1 MNIKKLLDEIEAKKN
16 ARAALVKK
24 SEASQDVNELRS
36 LQGQIKDLSA
46 DIEFMQGLVDEERA
60 AEAQR
65 TAENAQ
71 AQAPAPAQAA
81 EPDTRTQAVNEHAEH
96 EAQEPE
102 HRSFKPGEGFKAVA
116 EGRQNRTPDQ
126 NRTPEQMEQRGKA
139 LKEGRSIT
147 VATGSIVLPH
157 RDAAN
162 INDTFQQVSSLLD
175 AVDYM
180 ELQGG
185 ESFKQPYAK
194 DSPDGNYTEEG
205 GEIADTDAAFG
216 YAEITKSKITG
227 YSEITDEVEKLPAAN
242 YAAFVEDSVTKSTR
256 KKLAKEIMLGDG
268 TAGHLTGIFSTKCDA
283 IPADS
288 DITVSAIDNT
298 TLDEIV
304 FSYGGDESVES
315 QAALILSKEDLKA
328 FASVRSADGKPFYNI
343 VNRGGFGT
351 INSVPFFINSACKAV
366 ANSKT
371 ASGAYCMAYGDVK
384 NYKLV
389 AFSPLDV
396 QKSTDFKFK
405 EDMISYKSRI
415 YAGGNVVAYKGF
427 VRVKKGTVA
436 STGTG
441 K

>member
-71 AQAPAPAQAA
+71 AQAPAPAQAV

-96 EAQEPE
+96 EAQNQAPE
-102 HRSFKPGEGFKAVA
+102 NRSFKPGEGFTVTA
-116 EGRQNRTPDQ
+116 EGRQ

-205 GEIADTDAAFG
+205 AEFADTDAAFG

-242 YAAFVEDSVTKSTR
+242 YAAFVEDSVTKSAR

-343 VNRGGFGT
+343 VNHGGYGT

-371 ASGAYCMAYGDVK
+371 ATGAYCMAYGDVK

-427 VRVKKGTVA
+427 VRVKKGAAA
-436 STGTG
+436 SAGSG
-441 K
+441 S

>member
-1 MNIKKLLDEIEAKKN
+1 MNIKKLLEEIEAKKN

-71 AQAPAPAQAA
+71 AQAPAPAQAV

-96 EAQEPE
+96 EAQNQAPE
-102 HRSFKPGEGFKAVA
+102 NRSFKPGEGFTVTA
-116 EGRQNRTPDQ
+116 EGRQNRTA
-126 NRTPEQMEQRGKA
+126 EQMEQRGKA

-205 GEIADTDAAFG
+205 AEFADTDAAFG

-242 YAAFVEDSVTKSTR
+242 YAAFVEDSVTKSAR
-256 KKLAKEIMLGDG
+256 KKLTKEIMLGDG

-288 DITVSAIDNT
+288 DITVSAIGNT
-298 TLDEIV
+298 TLDDIV

-343 VNRGGFGT
+343 VNHGGYGT

-427 VRVKKGTVA
+427 VRVKKGAAA
-436 STGTG
+436 SAGSG
-441 K
+441 S

>member
-46 DIEFMQGLVDEERA
+46 DIDFMQGLVDEERA

-71 AQAPAPAQAA
+71 AQAPAPAQAV

-96 EAQEPE
+96 EAQNQAPE
-102 HRSFKPGEGFKAVA
+102 NRSFKPGEGFTVTA
-116 EGRQNRTPDQ
+116 EGRQNRTA
-126 NRTPEQMEQRGKA
+126 EQMEQRGRD

-268 TAGHLTGIFSTKCDA
+268 TAGHLTGIFFSKCDA

-366 ANSKT
+366 VNSKT

-405 EDMISYKSRI
+405 ADMISYKSRI

-427 VRVKKGTVA
+427 VRVKKGTAA
-436 STGTG
+436 SAGTG

>member
-1 MNIKKLLDEIEAKKN
+1 MNLKKLLAEIEAKKN
-16 ARAALVKK
+16 ARSALVKK
-24 SEASQDVNELRS
+24 SDESQDVNELRG
-36 LQGQIKDLSA
+36 LQAQIKDLSA
-46 DIEFMQGLVDEERA
+46 DIEFMQGLADEAQAEEAKRA
-60 AEAQR
+60 AEAKKDAEAR
-65 TAENAQ
+65 TK
-71 AQAPAPAQAA
+71 
-81 EPDTRTQAVNEHAEH
+81 AVNEHAEKDA
-96 EAQEPE
+96 ES
-102 HRSFKPGEGFKAVA
+102 RSFKPGEGFVAPA
-116 EGRQNRTPDQ
+116 EGRQD
-126 NRTPEQMEQRGKA
+126 RTPEQMEQRGKA

-147 VATGSIVLPH
+147 VATGGIILPH
-157 RDAAN
+157 RDSST
-162 INDTFQQVSSLLD
+162 INDTFQQVSSLID

-205 GEIADTDAAFG
+205 ADFADTDAAFG

-242 YAAFVEDSVTKSTR
+242 YAAFVEDSVTKSAR

-268 TAGHLTGIFSTKCDA
+268 TAGHLTGIFSNKCDA

-315 QAALILSKEDLKA
+315 QATLILSKEDLKA

-343 VNRGGFGT
+343 VNHGGFGT

-427 VRVKKGTVA
+427 VRVKKGTAA

>member
-1 MNIKKLLDEIEAKKN
+1 MNIKKLLEEIEAKKN

-46 DIEFMQGLVDEERA
+46 GIEFMKGLVDEART

-71 AQAPAPAQAA
+71 APAPTQTA

-96 EAQEPE
+96 EAQNQAPE
-102 HRSFKPGEGFKAVA
+102 NRSFKPGAGFTVTA
-116 EGRQNRTPDQ
+116 EGRQSRTA
-126 NRTPEQMEQRGKA
+126 EQMEQRGRD
-139 LKEGRSIT
+139 LKEGRSLT
-147 VATGSIVLPH
+147 VATGSIILPH
-157 RDAAN
+157 LDSAT

-194 DSPDGNYTEEG
+194 DSPEGNYTAEG
-205 GEIADTDAAFG
+205 AELADTDAAFG

-227 YSEITDEVEKLPAAN
+227 YSEITDEVEKLPAAD
-242 YAAFVEDSVTKSTR
+242 YAAFVEGSVTKSTR

-268 TAGHLTGIFSTKCDA
+268 TAGHLTGIFSAKCDA
-283 IPADS
+283 IPAES
-288 DITVSAIDNT
+288 DITVSAIGNT
-298 TLDEIV
+298 TLDDIV

-351 INSVPFFINSACKAV
+351 INSVPFFINSACSAV
-366 ANSKT
+366 SNSNT
-371 ASGAYCMAYGDVK
+371 SAGAYCMAYGDVK
-384 NYKLV
+384 SYKLV

-405 EDMISYKSRI
+405 QDMISYKSRI

-427 VRVKKGTVA
+427 VRVKKGTAAA
-436 STGTG
+436 SGTGT
-441 K
+441 

>member
-1 MNIKKLLDEIEAKKN
+1 MNLKKLLEELEAKKN
-16 ARAALVKK
+16 ARSALVKK
-24 SEASQDVNELRS
+24 SDASQDINELRS

-46 DIEFMQGLVDEERA
+46 DIEFMQGLVDEARA

-65 TAENAQ
+65 IAEN
-71 AQAPAPAQAA
+71 AQAPAPAQTA
-81 EPDTRTQAVNEHAEH
+81 EPDTRTQAVNEHAEQQA
-96 EAQEPE
+96 AQEPE
-102 HRSFKPGEGFKAVA
+102 NRSFKPGEGFTVTA
-116 EGRQNRTPDQ
+116 EGRQ
-126 NRTPEQMEQRGKA
+126 NRTPEQMEQRGKD

-157 RDAAN
+157 RDAAS

-205 GEIADTDAAFG
+205 AEIADTDVAFG

-242 YAAFVEDSVTKSTR
+242 YAAFVEDSVTKSAR

-288 DITVSAIDNT
+288 DITVSAIGNT
-298 TLDEIV
+298 TLDDIV

-343 VNRGGFGT
+343 VNHGGYGT
-351 INSVPFFINSACKAV
+351 INSVPFFINSACRAV

-396 QKSTDFKFK
+396 QKSTEFKFK

-427 VRVKKGTVA
+427 VRVKKGAAA
-436 STGTG
+436 STGSGIG

>member
-71 AQAPAPAQAA
+71 AQAPAPAQAV

-96 EAQEPE
+96 EAQNQAPE
-102 HRSFKPGEGFKAVA
+102 NRSFKPGEGFTVTA
-116 EGRQNRTPDQ
+116 EGRQNRTA
-126 NRTPEQMEQRGKA
+126 EQMEQRGRD

-205 GEIADTDAAFG
+205 AEFADTDAAFG

-242 YAAFVEDSVTKSTR
+242 YAAFVEDRVTKSAR

-343 VNRGGFGT
+343 VNHGGYGT

>member
-1 MNIKKLLDEIEAKKN
+1 MNLKKLLEEIEAKKN
-16 ARAALVKK
+16 ARSALVKK
-24 SEASQDVNELRS
+24 SDASQDINELRS
-36 LQGQIKDLSA
+36 LQGQIKDLTN
-46 DIEFMQGLVDEERA
+46 DIDFLQGLVDEAQAEEDKRA
-60 AEAQR
+60 AEAAR
-65 TAENAQ
+65 AAEK
-71 AQAPAPAQAA
+71 AQAPAPAQPVAA
-81 EPDTRTQAVNEHAEH
+81 RTQAVNEHAEQQA
-96 EAQEPE
+96 AQEPE
-102 HRSFKPGEGFKAVA
+102 HRSFKPGEGFKAVS
-116 EGRQNRTPDQ
+116 EGRQ
-126 NRTPEQMEQRGKA
+126 NRTPEQMEQRGKD

-205 GEIADTDAAFG
+205 AEFADTDAAFG
-216 YAEITKSKITG
+216 YAEISKSKITG

-242 YAAFVEDSVTKSTR
+242 YAAFVEDSVTKSAR

-343 VNRGGFGT
+343 VNHGGYGT

-427 VRVKKGTVA
+427 VRVKKGAAA
-436 STGTG
+436 STGSRS
-441 K
+441 

>member
-71 AQAPAPAQAA
+71 AQAPAPAQAV
-81 EPDTRTQAVNEHAEH
+81 EPDTRTQAVNEH

-116 EGRQNRTPDQ
+116 EGRQNRTA
-126 NRTPEQMEQRGKA
+126 EQMEQRGRD

-194 DSPDGNYTEEG
+194 DSPDGNYTAEG
-205 GEIADTDAAFG
+205 GEFADTDAAFG

-242 YAAFVEDSVTKSTR
+242 YAAFVEDRVTKSAR

-268 TAGHLTGIFSTKCDA
+268 TAGHLTGIFSSKCDA
-283 IPADS
+283 IPAES
-288 DITVSAIDNT
+288 DITVSAIGNT
-298 TLDEIV
+298 TLDDIV

-351 INSVPFFINSACKAV
+351 INSVPFFINSACSAV
-366 ANSKT
+366 SNSKT
-371 ASGAYCMAYGDVK
+371 SAGAYCMAYGDVK

-405 EDMISYKSRI
+405 EDMIAYKSRI

-427 VRVKKGTVA
+427 VRVKKGTAAA
-436 STGTG
+436 SGTG

>member
-1 MNIKKLLDEIEAKKN
+1 MNLKKLLEEIEAKKN
-16 ARAALVKK
+16 ARSALVKK
-24 SEASQDVNELRS
+24 SDASQDINELRS
-36 LQGQIKDLSA
+36 LQGQIKDLTN
-46 DIEFMQGLVDEERA
+46 DINFLQGLADEAQAEENKRA

-71 AQAPAPAQAA
+71 AQAPAPAQAV
-81 EPDTRTQAVNEHAEH
+81 EPDTRTQAVNEH

-116 EGRQNRTPDQ
+116 EGRQNRTA
-126 NRTPEQMEQRGKA
+126 EQMEQRGRD

-194 DSPDGNYTEEG
+194 DSPDGNYTDEG
-205 GEIADTDAAFG
+205 GEFADTDAAFG

-242 YAAFVEDSVTKSTR
+242 YAAFVEDSVTKSAR

-268 TAGHLTGIFSTKCDA
+268 TAGHLTGIFSSKCAA

-288 DITVSAIDNT
+288 DITVSAIGNT
-298 TLDEIV
+298 TLDDIV

-366 ANSKT
+366 SNDKT
-371 ASGAYCMAYGDVK
+371 SAGAYCMAYGDVK

-405 EDMISYKSRI
+405 QDMISYKSRI

-427 VRVKKGTVA
+427 VRVKKGTAAA
-436 STGTG
+436 SGTG

>member
-1 MNIKKLLDEIEAKKN
+1 MNLKKLLAEIEAKKN
-16 ARAALVKK
+16 ARSALVKK
-24 SEASQDVNELRS
+24 SDESQDVNELRG
-36 LQGQIKDLSA
+36 LQAQIKDLSA
-46 DIEFMQGLVDEERA
+46 DIEFMQGLADEAQAEEAKRA
-60 AEAQR
+60 AEAKKDAEAR
-65 TAENAQ
+65 TK
-71 AQAPAPAQAA
+71 
-81 EPDTRTQAVNEHAEH
+81 AVNEHAEKDA
-96 EAQEPE
+96 ES
-102 HRSFKPGEGFKAVA
+102 RSFKPGEGFVAPA
-116 EGRQNRTPDQ
+116 EGRQD
-126 NRTPEQMEQRGKA
+126 RTPEQMEQRGKA

-147 VATGSIVLPH
+147 VATGGIILPH
-157 RDAAN
+157 RDSST
-162 INDTFQQVSSLLD
+162 INDTFQQVSSLID

-205 GEIADTDAAFG
+205 ADFADTDAAFG

-242 YAAFVEDSVTKSTR
+242 YAAFVEDSVTKSAR

-268 TAGHLTGIFSTKCDA
+268 TAGHLTGIFSNKCDA

-427 VRVKKGTVA
+427 VRVKKGTAAA
-436 STGTG
+436 SGTG

>member
-71 AQAPAPAQAA
+71 AQAPAPAQAV

-96 EAQEPE
+96 EAQNQAPE
-102 HRSFKPGEGFKAVA
+102 NRSFKPGEGFTVTA
-116 EGRQNRTPDQ
+116 EGRQNRTA
-126 NRTPEQMEQRGKA
+126 EQMEQRGKA

-205 GEIADTDAAFG
+205 AEFADTDAAFG

-242 YAAFVEDSVTKSTR
+242 YAAFVEDSVTKSAR

-288 DITVSAIDNT
+288 DITLSAIDNT

-427 VRVKKGTVA
+427 VRVKKGAAA
-436 STGTG
+436 SAGSG
-441 K
+441 S

>member
-1 MNIKKLLDEIEAKKN
+1 MNLKKLLAEIEVKKN
-16 ARAALVKK
+16 ARSALVKK
-24 SEASQDVNELRS
+24 SDESQDVNELRS
-36 LQGQIKDLSA
+36 LQAQIKDLSA
-46 DIEFMQGLVDEERA
+46 DIDFMQGLADEAQAEEAKRA
-60 AEAQR
+60 AEADKAVEAR
-65 TAENAQ
+65 TK
-71 AQAPAPAQAA
+71 
-81 EPDTRTQAVNEHAEH
+81 AVNEHAEH

-102 HRSFKPGEGFKAVA
+102 HRSFKPGEGFKAVV
-116 EGRQNRTPDQ
+116 EGRQ
-126 NRTPEQMEQRGKA
+126 NRTPEQMEQRGKD

-194 DSPDGNYTEEG
+194 DFPDGNYTEEG

-242 YAAFVEDSVTKSTR
+242 YAAFVEDSVTKSAR

-427 VRVKKGTVA
+427 VRVKKGTAA

-441 K
+441 TGK

>member
-1 MNIKKLLDEIEAKKN
+1 M
-16 ARAALVKK
+16 
-24 SEASQDVNELRS
+24 
-36 LQGQIKDLSA
+36 
-46 DIEFMQGLVDEERA
+46 
-60 AEAQR
+60 
-65 TAENAQ
+65 
-71 AQAPAPAQAA
+71 
-81 EPDTRTQAVNEHAEH
+81 
-96 EAQEPE
+96 
-102 HRSFKPGEGFKAVA
+102 
-116 EGRQNRTPDQ
+116 
-126 NRTPEQMEQRGKA
+126 
-139 LKEGRSIT
+139 
-147 VATGSIVLPH
+147 
-157 RDAAN
+157 
-162 INDTFQQVSSLLD
+162 LD

-205 GEIADTDAAFG
+205 AEFADTDAAFG

-427 VRVKKGTVA
+427 VRVKKGAAA

>member
-65 TAENAQ
+65 TAENAP
-71 AQAPAPAQAA
+71 AQAPAPAQAV

-102 HRSFKPGEGFKAVA
+102 HRSFKPGEGFKAVV
-116 EGRQNRTPDQ
+116 EGRQ

-194 DSPDGNYTEEG
+194 DSSDGNYTEEG
-205 GEIADTDAAFG
+205 AEFADTDAAFG

-268 TAGHLTGIFSTKCDA
+268 TAGHLTGIFSTKCD
-283 IPADS
+283 S

-343 VNRGGFGT
+343 VNHGGYGT

>member
-1 MNIKKLLDEIEAKKN
+1 MNLKKLLAEIEAKKN
-16 ARAALVKK
+16 ARSALVKK
-24 SEASQDVNELRS
+24 SDESQDVNELRS
-36 LQGQIKDLSA
+36 LQAQIKDLSA
-46 DIEFMQGLVDEERA
+46 DIDFMQGLADEAQAEEAKRA
-60 AEAQR
+60 AEADKAVEAR
-65 TAENAQ
+65 TK
-71 AQAPAPAQAA
+71 
-81 EPDTRTQAVNEHAEH
+81 AVNEHAEKAA
-96 EAQEPE
+96 ES
-102 HRSFKPGEGFKAVA
+102 RSFKPGEGFKAVV
-116 EGRQNRTPDQ
+116 EGRQD
-126 NRTPEQMEQRGKA
+126 RTPEKMEQRGKA

-205 GEIADTDAAFG
+205 GEFTDTDAAFG

-268 TAGHLTGIFSTKCDA
+268 TAGHLTGIFSTKCAA

-427 VRVKKGTVA
+427 VRVKKGTAA

>member
-36 LQGQIKDLSA
+36 LQGQIKDLST
-46 DIEFMQGLVDEERA
+46 DIEFMQGLADEERA

-71 AQAPAPAQAA
+71 APAPAQTA
-81 EPDTRTQAVNEHAEH
+81 EPDTRTQAVNEHAEQQA
-96 EAQEPE
+96 AQEPE
-102 HRSFKPGEGFKAVA
+102 HRSFKPGEGFKVVS
-116 EGRQNRTPDQ
+116 EGRQNRTA
-126 NRTPEQMEQRGKA
+126 EQMEQRGKD

-205 GEIADTDAAFG
+205 AEFADTDAAFG
-216 YAEITKSKITG
+216 YAEISKSKITG

-242 YAAFVEDSVTKSTR
+242 YAAFVEDSVTKAAR

-268 TAGHLTGIFSTKCDA
+268 TAGHLTGIFSTKCEA

-343 VNRGGFGT
+343 VNHGGYGT

-405 EDMISYKSRI
+405 QDMISYKSRI

-427 VRVKKGTVA
+427 VRVKKGTAAA
-436 STGTG
+436 SGTGT
-441 K
+441 

>member
-1 MNIKKLLDEIEAKKN
+1 MNIKKLLEEIEAKKN

-24 SEASQDVNELRS
+24 SEASQDVNELRG

-46 DIEFMQGLVDEERA
+46 DIEFMQGLVEEERA

-71 AQAPAPAQAA
+71 AQAPAPAQAV

-102 HRSFKPGEGFKAVA
+102 HRSFKPGEGFKAVV
-116 EGRQNRTPDQ
+116 EGRQ
-126 NRTPEQMEQRGKA
+126 NRTPEQMEQRGRD

-147 VATGSIVLPH
+147 VATGSIILPH
-157 RDAAN
+157 RDSAT

-194 DSPDGNYTEEG
+194 DSPDGNYTDEG
-205 GEIADTDAAFG
+205 GEFADTDAAFG

-256 KKLAKEIMLGDG
+256 KKLAKEILLGDG
-268 TAGHLTGIFSTKCDA
+268 TAGHLTGIFSNKCDA

-288 DITVSAIDNT
+288 DITVTAIGNT
-298 TLDEIV
+298 TLDDIV

-366 ANSKT
+366 SNSKT
-371 ASGAYCMAYGDVK
+371 SAGAYCMAYGDVK

-389 AFSPLDV
+389 AFSPLDI

-405 EDMISYKSRI
+405 QDMISYKSRI

-427 VRVKKGTVA
+427 VRVKKGTA
-436 STGTG
+436 AGSGS
-441 K
+441 